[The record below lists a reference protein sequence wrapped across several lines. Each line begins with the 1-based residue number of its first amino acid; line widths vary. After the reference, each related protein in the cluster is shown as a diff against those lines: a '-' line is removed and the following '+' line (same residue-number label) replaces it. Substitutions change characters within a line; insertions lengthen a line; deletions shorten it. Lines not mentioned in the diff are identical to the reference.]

1 MQGYLLR
8 VIAGLLVL
16 TLLLLSAAGQ
26 IDIRFM
32 RQLERWAYDWKVRL
46 FSEPEIDP
54 RIVIIDIDETS
65 LSKEGHWP
73 WPRAKLGKMVKNLF
87 EVYGVDTV
95 AFDVVFAEPE
105 TINSLLT
112 LGQVCAA
119 QGDQECVDFVN
130 NLSRR
135 FEPDKVFA
143 NEFTDRQ
150 VILGYY
156 FTTAEGQQQTTG
168 LLPAP
173 LFSAETKLT
182 GATRATH
189 ATGHTANLPVLQNQ
203 SAGAGF
209 FSNPLVDED
218 GVFRRVPLLHE
229 YQGALYESLA
239 LATARTYLT
248 SPVEALLT
256 ELDRESGYTPLEAIT
271 VGPVTIGV
279 DANAAALIPYR
290 GPQGSYRYISAYKV
304 LNQTVENTEELADII
319 ALVGSTAVGLMDT
332 RATPVQSVYPGVEV
346 HANVISGIM
355 DESFK
360 NKPAYMLAVEI
371 ILLLV
376 VGVLLVFFLPILSP
390 FWMTIAFL
398 FSFGSVSV
406 LSLYLWQHGSI
417 VMPVAASFVLIAGL
431 YVINATYGFF
441 VESRSKQQLG
451 KRFGQYVPPELVEE
465 MSKNPSR
472 YSLEAE
478 KREMTV
484 LFTDV
489 RGFTTISE
497 SLNPKDLSD
506 LMNTFLTEMTTI
518 VHKHRGTID
527 KYMGDAMM
535 AFWGAPVADENHA
548 LHAVEASLE
557 MISALVTVNKIFQ
570 QRDWPIIN
578 IGIGLNTG
586 EMNVGNMGSEFRMAY
601 TAMGDA
607 VNLGSRLE
615 GLTKQYGAPII
626 VSETTVQAVKDYAY
640 REIDRV
646 RVKGKTEP
654 VTIYEPLGPVAE
666 IDPAVKEEIKQLED
680 GIANYRAQRWNA
692 AEETFR
698 SLWEKHNDVML
709 YDIYLQ
715 RISYFKDNPP
725 GDEWDGV
732 FTHLLK

>member
-1 MQGYLLR
+1 
-8 VIAGLLVL
+8 
-16 TLLLLSAAGQ
+16 
-26 IDIRFM
+26 
-32 RQLERWAYDWKVRL
+32 
-46 FSEPEIDP
+46 
-54 RIVIIDIDETS
+54 
-65 LSKEGHWP
+65 
-73 WPRAKLGKMVKNLF
+73 
-87 EVYGVDTV
+87 
-95 AFDVVFAEPE
+95 
-105 TINSLLT
+105 
-112 LGQVCAA
+112 
-119 QGDQECVDFVN
+119 
-130 NLSRR
+130 
-135 FEPDKVFA
+135 
-143 NEFTDRQ
+143 
-150 VILGYY
+150 
-156 FTTAEGQQQTTG
+156 
-168 LLPAP
+168 
-173 LFSAETKLT
+173 
-182 GATRATH
+182 
-189 ATGHTANLPVLQNQ
+189 
-203 SAGAGF
+203 
-209 FSNPLVDED
+209 
-218 GVFRRVPLLHE
+218 
-229 YQGALYESLA
+229 
-239 LATARTYLT
+239 
-248 SPVEALLT
+248 
-256 ELDRESGYTPLEAIT
+256 
-271 VGPVTIGV
+271 
-279 DANAAALIPYR
+279 
-290 GPQGSYRYISAYKV
+290 
-304 LNQTVENTEELADII
+304 
-319 ALVGSTAVGLMDT
+319 
-332 RATPVQSVYPGVEV
+332 
-346 HANVISGIM
+346 
-355 DESFK
+355 
-360 NKPAYMLAVEI
+360 
-371 ILLLV
+371 
-376 VGVLLVFFLPILSP
+376 
-390 FWMTIAFL
+390 
-398 FSFGSVSV
+398 
-406 LSLYLWQHGSI
+406 
-417 VMPVAASFVLIAGL
+417 MPVAASFVLIAGL